1 MVHATLQAS
10 TPVFACTSIA
20 VGKDASATGYPIITH
35 SDDSGSHTSDV
46 RLIRIPRK
54 KWPAGSKRPLYDWA
68 PGYPRVVS
76 SELSPEYAA
85 VEGQSETVPIGHI
98 PQVEETWA
106 YWDAVYG
113 IQNER
118 GLSIGESTCTAKT
131 AGWAA
136 SPDKPW
142 GYNRAMIH
150 DLSKI
155 AMERCETARCAVE
168 TMGPIAVEQGFYCE
182 DSGEPT
188 APAYQSSAECLTIAD
203 GVTGEIWLFNVMT
216 GRGNA
221 SAIWAAQ
228 RIPSDHV
235 VPVANSF
242 TIRKMKLNDPENF
255 LYSPGVTKLA
265 EEMGWWN
272 SRDESAADVFDFFGA
287 YGYTPSKEAIPP
299 NMVSKLAYYSG
310 RRMWRVWGLLT
321 PEAARN
327 IDPDKG
333 WLPYTPDPYPTSL
346 QARKGSVTV
355 QMVMDAHRD
364 HYEGTEYDLTVGM
377 SAGPN
382 GSPNRWATP
391 PAAIGQWERALSMY
405 RTTFSH
411 VVEAK
416 PHGFGVV
423 WFGYDA
429 PHGTAYLPFYGAATE
444 GAPEAWHSHEGCQSK
459 FSTKVAWWAFN
470 LVNQYSDLNFRL
482 INAEVQKKAHKV
494 EAEGAEAVAKWEKE
508 VSTMDADAA
517 VAELTKRSNAFA
529 EAKLS
534 EWWEFA
540 GHLFAKYG
548 RYVITYNESEIGG
561 EDALGQAYPMWWLS
575 SPEVGFLT
583 WARKGS
589 HYGLLEK
596 PAGMFLVAGVGMLLT
611 LLVAVGV
618 AYEVGVR
625 KGKQSASIMDV
636 YIAQP

>member
-1 MVHATLQAS
+1 MKALLLVHAAFQAS
-10 TPVFACTSIA
+10 TPVLACTSIA

-35 SDDSGSHTSDV
+35 SDDSGDHTTDV

-54 KWPAGSKRPLYDWA
+54 KWPVGSKRPLYYWSPGYPRVVSSELSPEYA
-68 PGYPRVVS
+68 AVAVGSKRPLYYWSPGYPRVVS

-85 VEGQSETVPIGHI
+85 VEGQSETMPIGHI

-118 GLSIGESTCTAKT
+118 GLAMGESSCGAKT
-131 AGWAA
+131 VGFPA

-287 YGYTPSKEAIPP
+287 YGYTPS
-299 NMVSKLAYYSG
+299 
-310 RRMWRVWGLLT
+310 
-321 PEAARN
+321 
-327 IDPDKG
+327 
-333 WLPYTPDPYPTSL
+333 
-346 QARKGSVTV
+346 
-355 QMVMDAHRD
+355 
-364 HYEGTEYDLTVGM
+364 
-377 SAGPN
+377 
-382 GSPNRWATP
+382 
-391 PAAIGQWERALSMY
+391 
-405 RTTFSH
+405 
-411 VVEAK
+411 
-416 PHGFGVV
+416 
-423 WFGYDA
+423 
-429 PHGTAYLPFYGAATE
+429 
-444 GAPEAWHSHEGCQSK
+444 
-459 FSTKVAWWAFN
+459 
-470 LVNQYSDLNFRL
+470 
-482 INAEVQKKAHKV
+482 
-494 EAEGAEAVAKWEKE
+494 
-508 VSTMDADAA
+508 
-517 VAELTKRSNAFA
+517 
-529 EAKLS
+529 
-534 EWWEFA
+534 
-540 GHLFAKYG
+540 
-548 RYVITYNESEIGG
+548 
-561 EDALGQAYPMWWLS
+561 
-575 SPEVGFLT
+575 
-583 WARKGS
+583 
-589 HYGLLEK
+589 
-596 PAGMFLVAGVGMLLT
+596 
-611 LLVAVGV
+611 
-618 AYEVGVR
+618 
-625 KGKQSASIMDV
+625 
-636 YIAQP
+636 